1 MNTDRWMQVVD
12 AIMYVVGAI
21 ATVALVVLI
30 AVKYFGA

>member
-1 MNTDRWMQVVD
+1 MNTDRCMRIIDV
-12 AIMYVVGAI
+12 IMYVVGAI